1 MESAVLLEWYR
12 PRRWAY
18 PWRTELPDPYLVL
31 VSEVMLQQTQ
41 AARVAPAFRAFVE
54 RFPSIQALSEAS
66 RPDVLRAWSG
76 LGYNRRAVALQQAAR
91 EVVRC
96 HSGSIPRDREALR
109 TLPGVGPY
117 TASAVAAVAFGEPI
131 PALDVNVRRV
141 AARARLGL
149 EPGAAGARAVER
161 AAAEWLD
168 GEDPVAW
175 NQAVM
180 DLGREVCRPRGP
192 RCDRCPVAPS
202 CRYRQA
208 PATARRSGRGASRP
222 QPRFQGSFR
231 QVRGAV
237 LRTVLA
243 RSPLTLRET
252 AALTGH
258 PLDLVAEAVRARAS
272 AGFLRAGPAALAGRP
287 GGKVRPAP

>member
-1 MESAVLLEWYR
+1 MESAALLEWYR

-117 TASAVAAVAFGEPI
+117 TASAVAAMAFGEPI

-168 GEDPVAW
+168 G
-175 NQAVM
+175 
-180 DLGREVCRPRGP
+180 
-192 RCDRCPVAPS
+192 
-202 CRYRQA
+202 
-208 PATARRSGRGASRP
+208 
-222 QPRFQGSFR
+222 
-231 QVRGAV
+231 V

-258 PLDLVAEAVRARAS
+258 PLDLVAEAVRALAS
-272 AGFLRAGPAALAGRP
+272 DGFLLAGPAALAGRP